1 MNYIGIDLGTSSI
14 KGLLV
19 TEKGKILNEASYMYD
34 VSYPAPNFSEQN
46 PEDWIKG
53 LKFVLNKLCDNVRN
67 TIGGI
72 SFGGQMHGLV
82 ILDENDNIIRPC
94 ILWNDGRTE

>member
-34 VSYPAPNFSEQN
+34 VSYPAPNYSEQN
-46 PEDWIKG
+46 PEDCRFK
-53 LKFVLNKLCDNVRN
+53 VR
-67 TIGGI
+67 
-72 SFGGQMHGLV
+72 FK
-82 ILDENDNIIRPC
+82 
-94 ILWNDGRTE
+94 

>member
-34 VSYPAPNFSEQN
+34 VSYPAPNYSEQN
-46 PEDWIKG
+46 PEELKQLMTTSLKIKT
-53 LKFVLNKLCDNVRN
+53 KSVK
-67 TIGGI
+67 
-72 SFGGQMHGLV
+72 
-82 ILDENDNIIRPC
+82 
-94 ILWNDGRTE
+94 